1 MQPTKQPTTVEWKV
15 LGCLFIMAPCILGI
29 FLIFLGYNANEEQ
42 KELGNR
48 VANFGW
54 YSIIISVLALA
65 LWQGIRKY
73 IKR

>member
-1 MQPTKQPTTVEWKV
+1 MQPTKQPTTAEWKV
-15 LGCLFIMAPCILGI
+15 LGCLFVIAPCILGI
-29 FLIFLGYNANEEQ
+29 LLIFLGYNAKEEQ

-54 YSIIISVLALA
+54 YSIFLSVLTLA
-65 LWQGIRKY
+65 LWQAIRKY

>member
-1 MQPTKQPTTVEWKV
+1 
-15 LGCLFIMAPCILGI
+15 MAPCILGI
-29 FLIFLGYNANEEQ
+29 LLIFLGYNAKEEQ

-54 YSIIISVLALA
+54 YSIFLSVLALA
-65 LWQGIRKY
+65 LWQAIRKY